1 MNHKCEYAHHRREDN
16 RGHPSR
22 TPPNTDT
29 SVNSRLSL
37 ARPPVQPPPPPPTSG
52 SASEWPEGLKQFAA
66 ACFARCPS
74 GPDKP
79 IMEAQLRKVITEAY
93 NTNTAYSIDWS
104 KMVLPVFMPTDNNG
118 YTNSNNNNGYTNN
131 KTNPNNKKR
140 PAFDTNKKQ
149 LNSTTPPKKTK
160 TNNSKHGEGFVENIG
175 SISRKDRQMRFMR
188 EQQAVVGNANAS
200 PAPEVTTDQPLVG
213 RSTVLEKKYLRLTSA
228 PNPET
233 VRPVDVL
240 ERTLELLM
248 TKWKQDQ
255 NYAYI
260 CDQFKSMRQDLTVQR
275 IRTPF
280 TVKVYEI
287 HARIALEKSD
297 LGEYNQCQAQLKTL
311 YEEGLSGNRLE
322 FLAYRLLYLL
332 HTQNKQEVGDILV
345 ELLDD
350 EEASNYEPVQ
360 HALKVKTAMM
370 TRNFVEL
377 FQLYRTA
384 PLMSGYVM
392 DSFVGRERILAL
404 CKLTRSFRPTIPF
417 ETVSEWLGFESEDAC
432 TEWMEELGVA
442 QFVGPKGLSSK
453 ESYPVVEGHR
463 QQAFMKID
471 IKGQI

>member
-1 MNHKCEYAHHRREDN
+1 MNHKY
-16 RGHPSR
+16 
-22 TPPNTDT
+22 TP
-29 SVNSRLSL
+29 VNSRLSL

-79 IMEAQLRKVITEAY
+79 IMEAQLRKVITDAY

-104 KMVLPVFMPTDNNG
+104 KMVLPVFMST
-118 YTNSNNNNGYTNN
+118 NNNGYTSSNN
-131 KTNPNNKKR
+131 NVR
-140 PAFDTNKKQ
+140 LHDA
-149 LNSTTPPKKTK
+149 PKKTK
-160 TNNSKHGEGFVENIG
+160 NNKHGEGYKENIG

-188 EQQAVVGNANAS
+188 EQQAVVGNANAAS

-213 RSTVLEKKYLRLTSA
+213 RSNVLEKKYLRLTSA
-228 PNPET
+228 PNPDT
-233 VRPVDVL
+233 VRPIHVL

-275 IRTPF
+275 IRSPF

-311 YEEGLSGNRLE
+311 YEEGFPGNRLE

-350 EEASNYEPVQ
+350 EEAANYEPVQ

-370 TRNFVEL
+370 TRNYVAL

-404 CKLTRSFRPTIPF
+404 CKLTRSFRPTIPL
-417 ETVSEWLGFESEDAC
+417 ETISDWLGFESEDAC
-432 TEWMEELGVA
+432 TKWLEELGVA

-453 ESYPVVEGHR
+453 ESYPVAEGHR

>member
-1 MNHKCEYAHHRREDN
+1 MNHKCEYN
-16 RGHPSR
+16 RGNCHV
-22 TPPNTDT
+22 TKHVTNTDT
-29 SVNSRLSL
+29 PVNSRLSL

-52 SASEWPEGLKQFAA
+52 SASDWPEGLKQFAA

-104 KMVLPVFMPTDNNG
+104 KMVLPVFLPTNNG
-118 YTNSNNNNGYTNN
+118 YTNSNNNGHMNNNGYNHNLNT
-131 KTNPNNKKR
+131 NNKKR

-149 LNSTTPPKKTK
+149 FNSTMPPKKTK
-160 TNNSKHGEGFVENIG
+160 TNSKHGEGYVENIG

-228 PNPET
+228 PNPDT

-275 IRTPF
+275 IRTTF

-311 YEEGLSGNRLE
+311 YEEGLPGNRLE

-350 EEASNYEPVQ
+350 EEAANYAPVQ
-360 HALKVKTAMM
+360 HALQVKTAMM
-370 TRNFVEL
+370 TRNYVEL

-404 CKLTRSFRPTIPF
+404 CKLTRSFRPTIPL
-417 ETVSEWLGFESEDAC
+417 ETISEWLGFESEGEC
-432 TEWMEELGVA
+432 TEWLEGLGVA
-442 QFVGPKGLSSK
+442 QFMGPKGLSSK
-453 ESYPVVEGHR
+453 ETYPVVEGHR

>member
-1 MNHKCEYAHHRREDN
+1 
-16 RGHPSR
+16 
-22 TPPNTDT
+22 
-29 SVNSRLSL
+29 
-37 ARPPVQPPPPPPTSG
+37 
-52 SASEWPEGLKQFAA
+52 
-66 ACFARCPS
+66 
-74 GPDKP
+74 
-79 IMEAQLRKVITEAY
+79 MEAQLRKVITEAY
-93 NTNTAYSIDWS
+93 NTNSAYSIDWS
-104 KMVLPVFMPTDNNG
+104 KMVLPVFAASNNNSYNNGYHNNG
-118 YTNSNNNNGYTNN
+118 YTNT
-131 KTNPNNKKR
+131 TNKKR
-140 PAFDTNKKQ
+140 PADTNKTQ
-149 LNSTTPPKKTK
+149 FNSTTPPKKTK
-160 TNNSKHGEGFVENIG
+160 TINKYEGNVESIG

-188 EQQAVVGNANAS
+188 EQQAVVGNSNS

-213 RSTVLEKKYLRLTSA
+213 KSTVLEKKYLRLTSA

-233 VRPVDVL
+233 VRPVEVL
-240 ERTLELLM
+240 ERTLALLM
-248 TKWKQDQ
+248 SKWKEDQ

-275 IRTPF
+275 IRTEF

-311 YEEGLSGNRLE
+311 YEEGLPGNRLE

-350 EEASNYEPVQ
+350 DEAASYEPVQ

-370 TRNFVEL
+370 TRNYVEL
-377 FQLYRTA
+377 FALYRAA

-392 DSFVGRERILAL
+392 DSFVGRERVLAL

-417 ETVSEWLGFESEDAC
+417 ETISQWLGFEGDDECS
-432 TEWMEELGVA
+432 EWMGELGVG

-453 ESYPVVEGHR
+453 EAYPVAEGLR
-463 QQAFMKID
+463 QQAFLKID